1 MENKFTKGKL
11 TSNQEF
17 VYSETGIIATCY
29 VNTSMRYIGKKE
41 AEANARLFAAAP
53 ELLEALEKLVFL
65 HTCEQEGMQLA
76 QPTATQWFDAVNAA
90 SHAIQKAKGE

>member
-1 MENKFTKGKL
+1 MENKFTKGRL
-11 TSNQEF
+11 TANQEF

-53 ELLEALEKLVFL
+53 ELLEALELLLDGTNFPEWKI
-65 HTCEQEGMQLA
+65 Q
-76 QPTATQWFDAVNAA
+76 AA
-90 SHAIQKAKGE
+90 ISAIKKAKGDTSC